1 MHQQKLAVIG
11 SCLLAF
17 VFLLPRPAVAQAVGA
32 IVGTVTD
39 PSGAVLPGA
48 RVTAMNEATH
58 VSQSTIT
65 GSAGTYTLPQLPVGT
80 YTVTADAKGFQ
91 KGNTSG
97 ITLDVSQKRE
107 VNFAVT
113 VLGISE
119 TVKVDTTPP
128 LLNTTDATVA
138 GLVSEEQVQS
148 LPLNGRSIAGLVFM
162 QPGVVA
168 DTGGMG
174 WMTGQGAGGQ
184 NNGQQSGQ
192 WIANGNRGET
202 MVGTLDNADVSD
214 AEMGTI
220 QFENFN
226 LDAVSEF
233 KVLQNDYSAEYGQ
246 GGGTITQVVSKS
258 GTNQFHGS
266 AFEYLRNSAFDAR
279 NYFSTS
285 TPGFPAVPPFKRNE
299 FGATFG
305 GPIRKE
311 KTFFFIEYAGL
322 RQRLGE
328 PAVVQVPTA
337 DERTGIVPYNY
348 YDPNTQTNTVHT
360 FQVPVNSV
368 ASQIVN
374 SYPLPNLSSGG
385 PNAGPNAFY
394 YEFSQPTN
402 DDQWSA
408 RVDQHFAKD
417 SLFVRA
423 SYQNNITKDT
433 DSWAAEIAG
442 GNFSASNVG
451 EARNYVLSDTHVFSP
466 TLLNTFTFTLNR
478 GIEGVP
484 EVPGEE
490 TTTNT
495 GFGDGTLQG
504 FGPDTFY
511 TKYVVTVFDYKD
523 DVSWTKGRHSFKL
536 GGQFRREW
544 DNGTGVTSTGQSGA
558 YNFASNTPLAQA
570 ITSNDG
576 SNITLPVGYV
586 APSAAQSPTPSLFA
600 MLEGDTAFPSHYTRA
615 TAVPGYG
622 PAGGGNNWWYLRRW
636 TSALYA
642 QDNITVNRRFTLNLG
657 LRYEYAS
664 VPWEL
669 KNRFARPAD
678 SGPLFGDFIVNPQP
692 LWTPDKLKGDF
703 APRLGMAL
711 NLGGKTVV
719 RGGFALF
726 TNMIPTV
733 YPDQALVNFPIAS
746 LNTISGGPYTLTA
759 QPVSLPF
766 LTNLAGTTT
775 YTNSK
780 TVPANT
786 AVQIAPYAAILGP
799 LNGDYPSS
807 TLTNGYTISGNI
819 TIEHQFPGGIAGQ
832 AAYILNNGVD
842 LYNSNYPNA
851 LSGALPQF
859 APFDAITPGIGE
871 LEMITNNAHSTYNG
885 LQLQA
890 RKISPTHGL
899 MFQANYT
906 WAKNLTDADAVW
918 SSGGSNGGI
927 VPNNPQCVSCERG
940 LSSYSIGQR
949 FVGNFEYNLPFAHF
963 SSVPRRLTQG
973 WKAMGIFSA
982 QSGNPFTVVDFQ
994 TTEYGFDVVEGIS
1007 GARPDLL
1014 QKATYARKQLPG
1026 GAYQFFSD
1034 AVIGLTAGVPISQ
1047 QSNIPWGQG
1056 TGFFGIPPAL
1066 PAPNNSLVFP
1076 GDLGRNTF
1084 VGPAWWNF
1092 DASLIKDTQITERTG
1107 LQFRAEFFN
1116 IMNHTTFATPNGGL
1130 GSTNFGLST
1139 STATTERQIQLGL
1152 RVTY

>member
-1 MHQQKLAVIG
+1 MHQQRFAVIA
-11 SCLLAF
+11 SCLLVF
-17 VFLLPRPAVAQAVGA
+17 VLLLPRPAVAQAVGA
-32 IVGTVTD
+32 IVGIVTD
-39 PSGAVLPGA
+39 PSGAVMPG
-48 RVTAMNEATH
+48 VTITATNEATQ
-58 VSQSTIT
+58 VAQSTVT
-65 GSAGTYTLPQLPVGT
+65 GSAGTYTIPRLLVGT
-80 YTVTADAKGFQ
+80 YTVSVEAKGFQ
-91 KGNTSG
+91 KGSTSG
-97 ITLDVSQKRE
+97 ITLDVSQQRE
-107 VNFAVT
+107 VSFKLA
-113 VLGISE
+113 VLGVAASV
-119 TVKVDTTPP
+119 TVDTTPA
-128 LLNTTDATVA
+128 LLNTTDATIA
-138 GLVSEEQVQS
+138 GLVSEEQVQN
-148 LPLNGRSIAGLVFM
+148 LPLNGRSIEGLVFM

-174 WMTGQGAGGQ
+174 WMTGQGAG
-184 NNGQQSGQ
+184 GQ

-214 AEMGTI
+214 AEMGTT
-220 QFENFN
+220 QFQNFN
-226 LDAVSEF
+226 LDAIAEF
-233 KVLQNDYSAEYGQ
+233 KVLQNNYSAEYGQ
-246 GGGTITQVVSKS
+246 GGGTITQVVSKT
-258 GTNQFHGS
+258 GANQFHGS
-266 AFEYLRNSAFDAR
+266 AFEFVRNSAFDAR

-311 KTFFFIEYAGL
+311 KTFFFVEYAGL

-328 PAVVQVPTA
+328 PNVVQVPTA
-337 DERTGIVPYNY
+337 DQRNGIVAYNY
-348 YDPNTQTNTVHT
+348 PGDNTVHT

-368 ASQIVN
+368 AASIIN
-374 SYPLPNLSSGG
+374 KYPLPNHSTG
-385 PNAGPNAFY
+385 PNSGPNAFY

-417 SLFVRA
+417 TLFVRA

-433 DSWAAEIAG
+433 DSWAAVLDG

-451 EARNYVLSDTHVFSP
+451 EARNYVISDTHIFSP
-466 TLLNTFTFTLNR
+466 TLLNDFAFTLNR

-490 TTTNT
+490 NTTNT

-504 FGPDTFY
+504 WGPDTFY

-523 DVSWTKGRHSFKL
+523 DVSWTKGRHAFKL

-558 YNFASNTPLAQA
+558 YNFATNTPLAEA

-586 APSAAQSPTPSLFA
+586 SATSPTPSLFA
-600 MLEGDTAFPSHYTRA
+600 MLEGNTAFPSHYTRA

-642 QDNITVNRRFTLNLG
+642 QDNITVNRRLTLNLG
-657 LRYEYAS
+657 VRYEYAS

-678 SGPLFGDFIVNPQP
+678 SGPLFGDFIVNPEP
-692 LWTPDKLKGDF
+692 LWQPDYLKGNLV
-703 APRLGMAL
+703 PRLGMAL
-711 NLGGKTVV
+711 NLGGNTVL

-746 LNTISGGPYTLTA
+746 LNTISGGPFSLNA
-759 QPVSLPF
+759 QPVSLPY
-766 LTNLAGTTT
+766 LTNLAGTTQ
-775 YTNSK
+775 YTNPK

-786 AVQIAPYAAILGP
+786 AVQIEPYAQILGN

-807 TLTNGYTISGNI
+807 TLTNGYTISGNV
-819 TIEHQFPGGIAGQ
+819 TVEHQFAGGIAGQ
-832 AAYILNNGVD
+832 AAYVLNNGVR
-842 LYNSNYPNA
+842 LYNSTYPNA
-851 LSGALPQF
+851 LNGALPQF
-859 APFDAITPGIGE
+859 APFDQVTPGIGE
-871 LEMITNNAHSTYNG
+871 LEMITNSAHSTYNA

-890 RKISPTHGL
+890 RKISTTRGL
-899 MFQANYT
+899 QFQANYT

-949 FVGNFEYNLPFAHF
+949 FVGNFEYDLPFAHF
-963 SSVPRRLTQG
+963 SSVPRRLSQG
-973 WKAMGIFSA
+973 WKVMGIFSA
-982 QSGNPFTVVDFQ
+982 QSGSPFTVVDFV
-994 TTEYGFDVVEGIS
+994 TTEYGFDVVEGIT

-1014 QKATYARKQLPG
+1014 QKAAYARKQLPG

-1034 AVIGLTAGVPISQ
+1034 AVIGLAPGVPIGQ

-1056 TGFFGIPPAL
+1056 TGFFGIPPVA
-1066 PAPNNSLVFP
+1066 PACTQVTPQCSLVSP

-1084 VGPAWWNF
+1084 IGPAWWNF
-1092 DASLIKDTQITERTG
+1092 DASLIKDTHITERTS
-1107 LQFRAEFFN
+1107 LQLRAEFFN
-1116 IMNHTTFATPNGGL
+1116 VMNHTTFGTPNGGL
-1130 GSTNFGLST
+1130 GGTNFGLST
-1139 STATTERQIQLGL
+1139 YTETTERQIQFGL
-1152 RVTY
+1152 RLTF